1 MAIIKIIKR
10 DCPYVT
16 IDKTGV
22 DDPNLSWAA
31 TGLLTYLIGRPGNW
45 KINITHLSSVKT
57 CKETATKSA
66 LKELRE
72 ANYCHYFIV
81 RKKGKISETFYLVF
95 EVPTNYEEVLENYI
109 DLKDGETIL
118 YQPVKI
124 GKNTENKTKRKLPQ
138 VENQLVKKKTGNK
151 EVLPQVENPLVENL
165 LVENQG
171 LLIKDTT
178 NNRITNNKTTTS
190 EDKKSSS
197 SLKENSLEKETIN
210 EFLRKYNLSK
220 ITRKNILNL
229 YLKKLITKERII
241 EVFQVSKE
249 KEWGEGAI
257 FKALKENWNIQA
269 KNTTKDITV
278 LSEDEARKKIRNRV
292 NYYINVFE
300 TNNNFDEA
308 KNNFIEELK
317 QINGFE
323 DLKSEYLE
331 KFEDHVNNK
340 KKIKEEE
347 KKNNFDS
354 SIERFLNLS
363 EELQEDI
370 TKKAEI
376 LYSGSSEI
384 LNQLKRKSS
393 KNFYLKMIWI
403 EILKTIEKEYPKIDI
418 VGMKGEIR

>member
-72 ANYCHYFIV
+72 ANYCHYFVV
-81 RKKGKISETFYLVF
+81 RKNGKISETFYLVF

-124 GKNTENKTKRKLPQ
+124 EKNTENKTKKKVPQ
-138 VENQLVKKKTGNK
+138 VENQLMEKNTGNK

-190 EDKKSSS
+190 QVEKIKNSSS
-197 SLKENSLEKETIN
+197 SLEKFSIGKEVEKEEIN
-210 EFLRKYNLSK
+210 QKLISLSFSK
-220 ITRKNILNL
+220 MTRKNIIKLYSKNL
-229 YLKKLITKERII
+229 VDKNRIF
-241 EVFQVSKE
+241 EVLEFSKD
-249 KEWGEGAI
+249 KNWGEGAVYS
-257 FKALKENWNIQA
+257 ALKENWN
-269 KNTTKDITV
+269 TKKV
-278 LSEDEARKKIRNRV
+278 ENK
-292 NYYINVFE
+292 
-300 TNNNFDEA
+300 EA
-308 KNNFIEELK
+308 KQIEMRKANEEK
-317 QINGFE
+317 E
-323 DLKSEYLE
+323 REKRLE
-331 KFEDHVNNK
+331 RA
-340 KKIKEEE
+340 KEEE
-347 KKNNFDS
+347 KIRKTNERIDNTIKEFKKLPEAKQIEITTIAEERYISKHKVNKDFFDM
-354 SIERFLNLS
+354 
-363 EELQEDI
+363 
-370 TKKAEI
+370 TKKNTPSLYLNI
-376 LYSGSSEI
+376 LFSELIELLKEKNYS
-384 LNQLKRKSS
+384 
-393 KNFYLKMIWI
+393 FAFA
-403 EILKTIEKEYPKIDI
+403 T
-418 VGMKGEIR
+418 V

>member
-72 ANYCHYFIV
+72 ANYCHYFVV
-81 RKKGKISETFYLVF
+81 RKNGKISETFYLVF

-124 GKNTENKTKRKLPQ
+124 GKNSENKTKKKLPQ
-138 VENQLVKKKTGNK
+138 VENQLMEKKIGNK
-151 EVLPQVENPLVENL
+151 EVLAQVENPLVENL
-165 LVENQG
+165 LVENHG

-190 EDKKSSS
+190 ENKKSSS
-197 SLKENSLEKETIN
+197 SLKENSLEKEKIN

-257 FKALKENWNIQA
+257 FKALKENWNIHS
-269 KNTTKDITV
+269 KNTTKEITV
-278 LSEDEARKKIRNRV
+278 LSKDEARKKIRDRV
-292 NYYINVFE
+292 NYHINVFE
-300 TNNNFDEA
+300 TNNNFDET

-347 KKNNFDS
+347 KKDNFDS

-403 EILKTIEKEYPKIDI
+403 EILKTIEKEYPEIDI